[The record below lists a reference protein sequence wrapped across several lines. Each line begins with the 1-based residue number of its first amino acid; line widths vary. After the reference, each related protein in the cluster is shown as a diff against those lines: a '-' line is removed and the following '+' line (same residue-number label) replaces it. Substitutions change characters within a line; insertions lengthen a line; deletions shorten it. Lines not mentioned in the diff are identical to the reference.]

1 MAQDSDY
8 QSYLD
13 LERRSGE
20 SQPDLQW
27 IPLPP
32 PSVLQPYEPAPT
44 SLAPPGYSQRLP
56 AGSMQSSP
64 QLLAGLL
71 YSFPSLSGSMPTL
84 MPASA
89 STSQAQTQSRMRPGS
104 QVNSVDIKYLSSPP
118 GISQLSFPSGPPLPS
133 IESHLAQ
140 PLPLQTTLAMTQPG
154 PSASTATL
162 GRTRGGSLLLVA
174 TNGPTS
180 PVTTLQPSPTS
191 AMSINF
197 KGSRNAKCL
206 PTGAHGKRE
215 WSAGFSFHASNEE
228 SQAVWRGGVP
238 VLYMG
243 GTKGGS
249 TIYLSSI
256 YLILRAARPYAT
268 VIVLCI
274 AA

>member
-215 WSAGFSFHASNEE
+215 WSAGLFGCIKEHTCGECRYS
-228 SQAVWRGGVP
+228 SQLLV
-238 VLYMG
+238 
-243 GTKGGS
+243 S
-249 TIYLSSI
+249 
-256 YLILRAARPYAT
+256 
-268 VIVLCI
+268 CI
-274 AA
+274 